1 MSRFDPLFIP
11 CVVMMIGLF
20 SYLLRKWEET
30 MRKIYSLRKMAL
42 ETGGEYV
49 LGARDLRTHACY
61 LIYGELA
68 PGERGRKVCPGAG
81 HEEILLAV
89 KGNLSLSAENEEI
102 RLQEGEALHFQEEE
116 TVFLANPG
124 QEKSVYIPAGG
135 HSGRAH

>member
-1 MSRFDPLFIP
+1 MGVLSPYLT
-11 CVVMMIGLF
+11 CATLMTGLF
-20 SYLLRKWEET
+20 SHLLRMREET
-30 MRKIYSLRKMAL
+30 MRKIYSLRKIAL
-42 ETGGEYV
+42 GAGGEYV

-68 PGERGRKVCPGAG
+68 PGERERKVCPGAG

-102 RLQEGEALHFQEEE
+102 RLQEGEALHFKEEE

-124 QEKSVYIPAGG
+124 QEKSVYILAGG
-135 HSGRAH
+135 HSGQAH